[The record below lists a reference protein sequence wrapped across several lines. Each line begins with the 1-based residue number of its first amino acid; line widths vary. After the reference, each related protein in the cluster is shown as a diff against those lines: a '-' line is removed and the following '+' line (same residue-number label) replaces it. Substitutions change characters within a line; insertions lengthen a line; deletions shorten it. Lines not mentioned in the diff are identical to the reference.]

1 MKRFVTY
8 DGTNT
13 TEADRPDIRS
23 ARGWMLFYRQEVNKE
38 NYPAFDGWL
47 SDMLKTGI
55 LSDIT
60 DKVLVYGVNKKSGKV
75 SVIEVCNNPEE
86 AEKFCESWGWS
97 FDDGKEDYYMMIED
111 PDNKMF
117 RVDVFGGNSRRK
129 VYFDT
134 PEEAREYG
142 LYKNSKGN
150 IAFLLQLS
158 FECVY
163 DGVEAI
169 K

>member
-1 MKRFVTY
+1 MRRFVTY
-8 DGTNT
+8 DGTSV
-13 TEADRPDIRS
+13 TEAGCPDIRS
-23 ARGWMLFYRQEVNKE
+23 ARGWMLFYRQEINKE

-55 LSDIT
+55 LSDAT
-60 DKVLVYGVNKKSGKV
+60 DKVLVYGKNKKTGAI
-75 SVIEVCNNPEE
+75 SVIEVCNDSQE

-97 FDDGKEDYYMMIED
+97 FDDGREDYYMMIED

-117 RVDVFGGNSRRK
+117 RVDVFGGDHKK

-134 PEEAREYG
+134 IEEAQTYGKYKVGQGDRVFLLKYIFNG
-142 LYKNSKGN
+142 LYDL
-150 IAFLLQLS
+150 IDQ
-158 FECVY
+158 
-163 DGVEAI
+163 I

>member
-8 DGTNT
+8 DGTNV
-13 TEADRPDIRS
+13 TEAGFLDIRS
-23 ARGWMLFYRQEVNKE
+23 KKGWLLFYWQEIDKE
-38 NYPAFDGWL
+38 VYPTFEGWL

-60 DKVLVYGVNKKSGKV
+60 DKVLVYGKNKKNGKI
-75 SVIEVCNNPEE
+75 SVIEVCNDSED
-86 AEKFCESWGWS
+86 AEKFCESWGWM
-97 FDDGKEDYYMMIED
+97 FDDGREDYYMMIED

-117 RVDVFGGNSRRK
+117 RVDVFGGDHK
-129 VYFDT
+129 KAYFDT

-142 LYKNSKGN
+142 KYKAIKGN
-150 IAFLLQLS
+150 IVFLLQHV
-158 FECVY
+158 FDGKY
-163 DGVEAI
+163 DVVDEI

>member
-1 MKRFVTY
+1 MRRFVTY
-8 DGTNT
+8 DGTSV
-13 TEADRPDIRS
+13 TEAGCPDIRS
-23 ARGWMLFYRQEVNKE
+23 ARGWMLFYRQEINKE

-55 LSDIT
+55 LSDAT
-60 DKVLVYGVNKKSGKV
+60 DKVLVYGKNKKTGAI
-75 SVIEVCNNPEE
+75 SVIEVCNDLQD

-97 FDDGKEDYYMMIED
+97 FDDGREDYYMMIED

-117 RVDVFGGNSRRK
+117 RIDVFGGDHK
-129 VYFDT
+129 KAYFDT

-142 LYKNSKGN
+142 KDKVIKGN
-150 IAFLLQLS
+150 VVFLLQYV
-158 FECVY
+158 FNGIY
-163 DGVEAI
+163 DVVDEI